1 MKSISYP
8 LRLDEKIMDLAELK
22 AKDEYIDKTTAL
34 RKLLYQGAEDYLID
48 LYLDGRLSIGKIAE
62 ILEKTIY
69 DIHLI
74 LLKKGIKI
82 DHGSEL
88 IEQSKRTAKEIFK

>member
-22 AKDEYIDKTTAL
+22 AKDEYIDKTSAL
-34 RKLLYQGAEDYLID
+34 RKLLYRGAEDYLID

-62 ILEKTIY
+62 ILGKTIY
-69 DIHLI
+69 DVHAI

-82 DHGSEL
+82 YHGREI
-88 IEQSKRTAKEIFK
+88 IEQSRRTAGELFK